1 MKSIFISLVFFFG
14 LLSAQKPIFSDSL
27 KLRGAE
33 DFFVDDY
40 RNVYLYKSRD
50 FSFTKYDSLGKQLGQ
65 MMMTVPFRVQSV
77 QNPLSIFLFSENAQE
92 LKLLDANLN
101 EIQKIDFRQKFGFV
115 KAAYAEDLQQI
126 WLLEESTKRLI
137 QYNYRR
143 DLVLNSFPL
152 NIDFASLRAMLVYEN
167 KLYTISEHLFSVF
180 NFKGEKFAELEVPQ
194 ARKLYRENDRIYVIS
209 KNNIRRF
216 SEPEG
221 FKTLFS
227 RPEAKIVD
235 KNTTSFF
242 ELKGAKLYLY
252 TLENEGQP

>member
-126 WLLEESTKRLI
+126 WILDESQKRLV
-137 QYNYRR
+137 QYNFR
-143 DLVLNSFPL
+143 DDKIINSYPFFIGFEKIL
-152 NIDFASLRAMLVYEN
+152 DMIVFEN
-167 KLYTISEHLFSVF
+167 KLYLLSE
-180 NFKGEKFAELEVPQ
+180 NDFKVYDFRANQLYETAVTDG
-194 ARKLYRENDRIYVIS
+194 RKLRRENEEIYIIAKNTVS
-209 KNNIRRF
+209 KFQF
-216 SEPEG
+216 SKG
-221 FKTLFS
+221 FQEVFS
-227 RPEAKIVD
+227 AKSAKIVD
-235 KNTTSFF
+235 KNSASYF
-242 ELKGAKLYLY
+242 ELTPANLYLY
-252 TLENEGQP
+252 DPEK